1 MLLSADLSG
10 YIMPEPPIEPPLDPN
25 EGFWNKYD
33 APGDVGYDEEPDEE
47 KLREFREKMKEQ
59 NDG

>member
-1 MLLSADLSG
+1 
-10 YIMPEPPIEPPLDPN
+10 MPEPPIEPPLDPN